1 MSSRQYPRAE
11 RRSMCISLKRAPET
25 IGLLL
30 RRRAVKLNS
39 RIKMCQ
45 AHNTVQR
52 SNSSSFPWD
61 QMRAAPR
68 ATFILAGLLS
78 AITAPGCTTIDHRAE
93 QLALHQGLTS
103 TVARGTGFRHQLFSR
118 PSEPGRTLWVFI
130 DGDGYPY
137 SHAGTA
143 VSNDPTPH
151 RPLALELAGATP
163 GPVLYVGRPCN
174 FSVRADSECRARYWT
189 SQRYSAAVVDSM
201 VVAVRQYAADRF
213 EQLVLIGYSGG
224 GTLAV
229 LMAPQLGRTV
239 AVVTIAA
246 NLDIDAWTQWHGYL
260 ALIGSLNPSDIPPLP
275 VAIQQWH
282 LVGNRDTNAPPRLND
297 RYWATVASDRIWHY
311 AQFDHVCCW
320 AEQWPTILE
329 RIQTALGP

>member
-1 MSSRQYPRAE
+1 
-11 RRSMCISLKRAPET
+11 MCISLKRAPGT

-45 AHNTVQR
+45 ARNAVQR

-68 ATFILAGLLS
+68 AAVILAGLLS

-93 QLALHQGLTS
+93 QFALHQGLTS
-103 TVARGTGFRHQLFSR
+103 TVARGTDFRHQLFSR

-151 RPLALELAGATP
+151 RALALELAGATP

-174 FSVRADSECRARYWT
+174 FSVRADSECTARYWT

-201 VVAVRQYAADRF
+201 VVAVQQYAADRF

-224 GTLAV
+224 GTL
-229 LMAPQLGRTV
+229 
-239 AVVTIAA
+239 
-246 NLDIDAWTQWHGYL
+246 
-260 ALIGSLNPSDIPPLP
+260 
-275 VAIQQWH
+275 
-282 LVGNRDTNAPPRLND
+282 
-297 RYWATVASDRIWHY
+297 
-311 AQFDHVCCW
+311 
-320 AEQWPTILE
+320 
-329 RIQTALGP
+329 